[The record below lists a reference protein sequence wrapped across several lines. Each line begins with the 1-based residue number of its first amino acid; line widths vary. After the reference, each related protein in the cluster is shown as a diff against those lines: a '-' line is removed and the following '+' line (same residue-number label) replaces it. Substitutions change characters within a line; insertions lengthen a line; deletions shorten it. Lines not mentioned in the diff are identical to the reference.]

1 MHSPR
6 LYSLCA
12 PECECRLR
20 GRDIRVE
27 LRLRRPCRGCR
38 SCRVWNSVFPHSQ
51 MGQDRCVS
59 ARSVSWKSTPTHTH
73 THKHHTRPHVLVDPT
88 GAHVEIHVVS
98 SRLHSTV
105 INRFT
110 AHMNMGVIGPFAGL
124 LQDRDR
130 SEVNTLV
137 YNGVC

>member
-59 ARSVSWKSTPTHTH
+59 AGSVSWKSTPTHTH
-73 THKHHTRPHVLVDPT
+73 TQASHST

-110 AHMNMGVIGPFAGL
+110 AHMNMGVIGPSAGL